1 MICIKIEKLG
11 RDKFL
16 MKRMYALLSI
26 GIITIITAILISGCN
41 GFIPDNNPDVE
52 YDEED
57 TILEYMK
64 VVPNNIEMSVNQSQK
79 FEVRAYNSNNKK
91 ITIDAYK
98 IKWIVAY
105 QCPQC
110 GVVWKLSSAK
120 NSLETTFTPLKPGN
134 YKIFVSYEETGI
146 EWPKANVTVH

>member
-1 MICIKIEKLG
+1 
-11 RDKFL
+11 
-16 MKRMYALLSI
+16 MKKTYLLLFI
-26 GIITIITAILISGCN
+26 AIITIIITILISGCD
-41 GFIPDNNPDVE
+41 GFMPNNNPDVG

-79 FEVRAYNSNNKK
+79 FEVRAYNSNNKR